1 MTDPMNE
8 FDRRDMAEERSEA
21 SRLRL
26 EDAAASKAEEL
37 RMEAI
42 RCIEEMPDAVL
53 VDWMSK
59 NGAELDALA
68 ADGAAIP
75 F

>member
-26 EDAAASKAEEL
+26 EDAKASKAEEL

-42 RCIEEMPDAVL
+42 RCFEEMSDASV
-53 VDWMSK
+53 VDWMEK
-59 NGAELDALA
+59 NGAELDRQA